1 MLFNS
6 LQFLVFFPAV
16 TIIYFLIPKV
26 AVRKWF
32 LLAAS
37 CYFYMSFIPAY
48 IIILA
53 TNTIADYAGS
63 HLLTKHK
70 EDKRLKTLFFVLP
83 LVINVGI
90 LVYFKYAYFTAGIMN
105 FFGAKIGLKAI
116 VLPDIILPI
125 GISFH
130 AFQSMG
136 YLIDVYRG
144 KVNAERNFGTFAL
157 FLMFFPQLVAGP
169 IERTENLM
177 GQFADKHYLSYKNIS
192 QGGRMMLWG
201 MVKKVLIADNLA
213 LFVDAV
219 YKSPQDYGNAA
230 VYIAVIFFAF
240 QIYCDFSGYSEIA
253 IGAAQIMGFR
263 LMKNFDTPYFATSM
277 TSFWRRWHIS
287 LSTWFKDYIYI
298 PLGGN
303 RVSRPR
309 WCLNQIVTFSISGL
323 WHGANFTFVIWG
335 FLHGLI
341 LIAEKLTSG
350 IRAKVSGFTARAKL
364 GKFNP
369 VRPVAAFLCVCYTFF
384 VSCLLWILFRAE
396 SFGDAFYMIKTLF
409 SGLPKFES
417 FDKTAELFA
426 GVPRIGIYVAA
437 FGICML
443 LAVDFLCRKSDFR
456 TAFGK
461 APIFARLPV
470 YAVFIILILVFG
482 AYETKSF
489 IYFQF

>member
-6 LQFLVFFPAV
+6 IEFLVFFPAV
-16 TIIYFLIPKV
+16 TLIYFLIPNV
-26 AVRKWF
+26 AARKWF

-37 CYFYMSFIPAY
+37 CYFYMSLIPAH
-48 IIILA
+48 IAILA
-53 TNTIADYAGS
+53 VNTAADYAGS
-63 HLLTKHK
+63 HLVTKYR
-70 EDKRLKTLFFVLP
+70 ENKRLRNLFFVLP
-83 LVINVGI
+83 LVINLGI
-90 LVYFKYAYFTAGIMN
+90 LVYFKYAYFTAGIIN
-105 FFGAKIGLKAI
+105 FFGLKMGLKAL

-125 GISFH
+125 AISFH
-130 AFQSMG
+130 TFQSMG

-144 KVNAERNFGTFAL
+144 RVKAEKNFGTFAL
-157 FLMFFPQLVAGP
+157 FLMFFPQLLAGP
-169 IERTENLM
+169 IERSENLM
-177 GQFADKHYLSYKNIS
+177 GQFAIKHRLSYENIS

-213 LFVDAV
+213 LFVDSV
-219 YKSPQDYGNAA
+219 YKSPQSCGGAA

-277 TSFWRRWHIS
+277 TAFWRRWHIS

-309 WCLNQIVTFSISGL
+309 WCLNQLITFSISGL
-323 WHGANFTFVIWG
+323 WHGASFTFVIWG
-335 FLHGLI
+335 FVHGLL

-350 IRAKVSGFTARAKL
+350 IRAKVSGVIDRVKL

-369 VRPVAAFLCVCYTFF
+369 VRPVTAFLCVCYTFF
-384 VSCLLWILFRAE
+384 VSCILWVLFRAE
-396 SFGDAFYMIKTLF
+396 SFGDAFYVIKTIF
-409 SGLPKFES
+409 SGFPKFES
-417 FDKTAELFA
+417 LDQTVKLFA
-426 GVPRIGIYVAA
+426 GVPRASIYTAV
-437 FGICML
+437 FGIAL
-443 LAVDFLCRKSDFR
+443 LLVVDFLCRKSDFR

-461 APIFARLPV
+461 APVYARLPV
-470 YAVFIILILVFG
+470 YAAFVVLILLFG
-482 AYETKSF
+482 VYETKSF